1 VLIRDAVTSQNV
13 IIEPFEIPHALADRG
28 LTGTVVASGVL
39 DQLARLQASTRSSIQ
54 RRNLSNAWS
63 QEVKLMVPEAG
74 ISIGEIS
81 QLLKARF
88 GRDIHI
94 SGDVVQTEGGG
105 LEMTVRGDGISAQSF
120 TGASERLDKLTSEAA
135 EYVYSKSQPALWA
148 TYLVDSGRL
157 QEAIEFCQASI
168 GSSSRS
174 DQPVLLTYW
183 AAAIAKSSG
192 DWSRAL
198 SLIQRAIVIQPDYW
212 TAYHYL
218 MLVDGALGD
227 EEGIWKA
234 AQELRKMAGGR
245 PGRAPEVT
253 YEIFDEAIWDIQTL
267 VKGVSLDAETTS
279 GIGTFTIATGPY
291 TAFFET
297 FLHDPVAAKFALL
310 TSKNDPNDQTIIPL
324 TNLARG
330 LIATEMGDHER
341 AVTELEA
348 YLGTYSNPAVVWAS
362 AGLNCWVA
370 PAEEAAGHSDKADAV
385 IKTGGSFVDC
395 YRFRA
400 DILDGRGDWVGG
412 KKPMRKPSRWRRTCP
427 RRTTP
432 GVWRS

>member
-1 VLIRDAVTSQNV
+1 
-13 IIEPFEIPHALADRG
+13 
-28 LTGTVVASGVL
+28 
-39 DQLARLQASTRSSIQ
+39 
-54 RRNLSNAWS
+54 
-63 QEVKLMVPEAG
+63 
-74 ISIGEIS
+74 
-81 QLLKARF
+81 
-88 GRDIHI
+88 
-94 SGDVVQTEGGG
+94 
-105 LEMTVRGDGISAQSF
+105 
-120 TGASERLDKLTSEAA
+120 
-135 EYVYSKSQPALWA
+135 
-148 TYLVDSGRL
+148 
-157 QEAIEFCQASI
+157 
-168 GSSSRS
+168 
-174 DQPVLLTYW
+174 
-183 AAAIAKSSG
+183 
-192 DWSRAL
+192 
-198 SLIQRAIVIQPDYW
+198 
-212 TAYHYL
+212 

-400 DILDGRGDWVGG
+400 DILDGRGDWVGAKSLCG
-412 KKPMRKPSRWRRTCP
+412 SRRAGAGPARGVLLLGCGALEARRPRGRRGEARKCK
-427 RRTTP
+427 
-432 GVWRS
+432 